1 MAKEWTE
8 LTKLTGGADIVV
20 ERVRLSRSSIAIEGE
35 FALPPWPSCRRR
47 PGVHHGLYRRSRL
60 A

>member
-1 MAKEWTE
+1 
-8 LTKLTGGADIVV
+8 
-20 ERVRLSRSSIAIEGE
+20 LSRSSIAIEGE